1 MYTASVSDNIKQS
14 LMKHKPIIGIGIAA
28 VFVTLL
34 FIPGGISD
42 NALGKKDCSELGS
55 TPAAT
60 GDPHTY
66 TVCTGQPPGVPG
78 NPHST

>member
-1 MYTASVSDNIKQS
+1 MSKNIKQIV
-14 LMKHKPIIGIGIAA
+14 MNHKHLFGIGIAA

-42 NALGKKDCSELGS
+42 NALGKKDCSQMS
-55 TPAAT
+55 AASGTT

-66 TVCTGQPPGVPG
+66 TVCTTQPLGTPG
-78 NPHST
+78 NPHHG